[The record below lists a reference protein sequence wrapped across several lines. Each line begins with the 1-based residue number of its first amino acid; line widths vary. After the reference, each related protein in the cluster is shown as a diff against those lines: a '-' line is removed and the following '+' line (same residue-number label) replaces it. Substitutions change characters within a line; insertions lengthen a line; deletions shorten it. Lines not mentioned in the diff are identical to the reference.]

1 MEKVLYKVFFPFKL
15 VLNGRFELENNFYF
29 RLIMGFESISELLKA
44 MNMFFK
50 VFRVFF
56 SFFRSKYG

>member
-1 MEKVLYKVFFPFKL
+1 
-15 VLNGRFELENNFYF
+15 
-29 RLIMGFESISELLKA
+29 MGFESISELLKA